1 MRILSETQLRRF
13 EEEGYLIV
21 EDILD
26 PVRAFEPIWAEYE
39 QVLDRIADSL
49 YAEGA
54 IRSTYAGRSFAQ
66 RLIHIYCDTG
76 RNFHQHFDISLP
88 QSGLQHDT
96 PIHVGPAV
104 FNLLASPRL
113 LNLIED
119 IIGPEIY
126 VNPVQ
131 HIRIKP
137 PERAVRRDA
146 GYSALVS
153 RTPWHQDNGVILP
166 EADGSHILTVWL
178 PITPATIENGCLQ
191 VVPRSHRGELLTHCP
206 AGALGVSIP
215 EQLIPGDRAVS
226 LPMRPGS
233 VLVMYQRT
241 IHSSLENRTD
251 DEVRVS
257 FDLRYQPIGEP
268 TGRPMFPGFIARS
281 DAHPESVLRD
291 PAAWAQRWY
300 EARAQLA
307 AREHPLF
314 NRWRADAPACA

>member
-1 MRILSETQLRRF
+1 VRVLSETQLRRF
-13 EEEGYLIV
+13 QEEGYLVV

-26 PVRAFEPIWAEYE
+26 PARDFEPIWAEYE
-39 QVLDRIADSL
+39 QVLDEIAESL

-54 IRSTYAGRSFAQ
+54 IRSTYAGRSFGE
-66 RLIHIYCDTG
+66 RLIDIHRDTG

-88 QSGLQHDT
+88 QFGLQHNT

-104 FNLLASPRL
+104 FNLLASPQL

-137 PERAVRRDA
+137 PERAVSKDA
-146 GYSALVS
+146 GYSALVT

-241 IHSSLENRTD
+241 IHSSLENCTD

-257 FDLRYQPIGEP
+257 FDLRYQPVGEP

-291 PAAWAQRWY
+291 AAAWAQRWY

-307 AREHPLF
+307 ARDHPVF